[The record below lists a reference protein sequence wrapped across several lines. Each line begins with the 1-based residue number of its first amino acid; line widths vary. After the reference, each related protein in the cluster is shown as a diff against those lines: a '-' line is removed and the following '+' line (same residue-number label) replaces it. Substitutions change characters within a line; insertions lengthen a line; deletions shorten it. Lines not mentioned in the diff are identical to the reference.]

1 MILRSRGGAS
11 TSRRPVSGP
20 QRGVFADGAQ
30 ILQHQPLLD
39 ASSMKA
45 VPTVQPPKIVSIN
58 IFLLSIQSRMNV
70 SVSVYGFPKNSSIC
84 EPNKQGDVQGLL
96 IH

>member
-1 MILRSRGGAS
+1 MIVRSRGG
-11 TSRRPVSGP
+11 RPVSGL

-39 ASSMKA
+39 ASSMEV

-58 IFLLSIQSRMNV
+58 IFLLSVQSRMDV
-70 SVSVYGFPKNSSIC
+70 SVWLSKNS
-84 EPNKQGDVQGLL
+84 EHL
-96 IH
+96 